1 MPVLGCWVMSTPE
14 GAVDVKYFSCEPH
27 VNVFVFEKEGKL
39 YSNVSANVRVH
50 SILYSGEEFQKAL
63 E

>member
-1 MPVLGCWVMSTPE
+1 MSTPE